1 MSIVKFVVIV
11 SVNLAVLGYVAGMSA
26 AQALGGV
33 RAVLDRCVRAFT

>member
-11 SVNLAVLGYVAGMSA
+11 SLNLAVLGCVAGMSA

-33 RAVLDRCVRAFT
+33 RTVLDRFVRALT